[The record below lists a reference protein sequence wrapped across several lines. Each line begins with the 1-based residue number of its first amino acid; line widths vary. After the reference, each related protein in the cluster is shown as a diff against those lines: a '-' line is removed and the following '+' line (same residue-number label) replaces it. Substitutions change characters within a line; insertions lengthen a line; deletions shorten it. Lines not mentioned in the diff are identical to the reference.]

1 MKGEHHSGEFPGSK
15 GNQKTAA
22 RLHAVLQCLGK
33 PVGKRVIQ
41 RHRQADVAVH
51 HEYAYMKAV
60 SMQPNCSAGARAVSI
75 PLYNRQQIL
84 QNCSYS

>member
-1 MKGEHHSGEFPGSK
+1 MKGEHHPGEFPWPK
-15 GNQKTAA
+15 RNQKTAA
-22 RLHAVLQCLGK
+22 RLYTVLQGLGQ

-41 RHRQADVAVH
+41 RYRQADVAVH

-60 SMQPNCSAGARAVSI
+60 YMQPNCSAGARAASI